1 MPWRR
6 AGKDGDSDTVV
17 EGAQMKISGV
27 QEFRSSGVQEFR
39 SSGVQEFRSSGVQ
52 EFRSSGVQEFRSSGW
67 GATPD
72 CKQKRLAQKVA
83 LTNGVAMAAF
93 SNSLNSFLI
102 IP

>member
-6 AGKDGDSDTVV
+6 AGKDGESDTVV
-17 EGAQMKISGV
+17 GGAQMKISGV

-72 CKQKRLAQKVA
+72 CKQKPLAQTVA
-83 LTNGVAMAAF
+83 LIKGVRWPP
-93 SNSLNSFLI
+93 SLT
-102 IP
+102 PATP